1 MPIGGRPTLSR
12 TDRNRRWSLLPALLI
27 AGAAAAVPPGLDE
40 LAGTWDRLDPERRRQ
55 LQERAATWERW
66 DSVAQEAFLGRM
78 TEWDALDHSR
88 QAARRVNYQAWRDL
102 PNYDRARVRAA
113 AVGYAQLPPD
123 EQQALR
129 GEFEAL
135 DASERR
141 GWLLGPELGADYPAL
156 QPLLAQVPGDEHQA
170 LLDALRGLD
179 SRQRRDLAV
188 LVQRTAPQ
196 DRDRLRRDL
205 VSTAAESRGQWL
217 RTRLGR

>member
-1 MPIGGRPTLSR
+1 MSR
-12 TDRNRRWSLLPALLI
+12 TDRRRRWGLLPALLV
-27 AGAAAAVPPGLDE
+27 AGAAAAVPPGLEE
-40 LAGTWDRLDPERRRQ
+40 LADAWDSLDPGRRQQ

-78 TEWDALDHSR
+78 TGWDALDR
-88 QAARRVNYQAWRDL
+88 EERAAGRVRYQAWREL

-113 AVGYAQLPPD
+113 ASGYAQLPPD

-129 GEFEAL
+129 GEFDAL

-156 QPLLAQVPGDEHQA
+156 QPLLAQVPGDEHDA

-179 SRQRRDLAV
+179 SRQRGDLAV

-196 DRDRLRRDL
+196 DRDQLRREL